1 MSDDIQVLSTEQDSS
16 DVIIDID
23 EANNNSFFN
32 SKKKIESTSH
42 PKIKSFLSKIDSF
55 DRNISSY
62 IYELELNKIFENIIY
77 IFGRIFNPDMMIIFY
92 SFVFLYQSFRYN
104 NYYYLLKPAI
114 HVFTVFFLSGFL
126 KYIIKRPRPEIN
138 KKSKRLYNL
147 RKKEKNFS
155 MPSGDSIQAAN
166 FAIMALF
173 YFNISFFGFILIPF
187 VMFSRIFY
195 FCHYLFDTIIG
206 AFIGLSVSF
215 GLIYLLRLLNI

>member
-32 SKKKIESTSH
+32 SKKKIESTSP

-114 HVFTVFFLSGFL
+114 HVFTVFFLTGFL

-138 KKSKRLYNL
+138 KKSKRLY
-147 RKKEKNFS
+147 
-155 MPSGDSIQAAN
+155 
-166 FAIMALF
+166 
-173 YFNISFFGFILIPF
+173 Y
-187 VMFSRIFY
+187 
-195 FCHYLFDTIIG
+195 
-206 AFIGLSVSF
+206 
-215 GLIYLLRLLNI
+215 

>member
-92 SFVFLYQSFRYN
+92 SLVFLYQLFRYN

-114 HVFTVFFLSGFL
+114 HVFTVFILTGIL

-138 KKSKRLYNL
+138 KKPRRLYNL

-173 YFNISFFGFILIPF
+173 YFKISFFGFILLPF

-206 AFIGLSVSF
+206 AIIGLSVSF
-215 GLIYLLRLLNI
+215 SLIYLLRLLNI